1 MTTVEHPETF
11 DRISGLFAGRF
22 QRDDLMFYVQWEV
35 FDLFSHSHTVDLVF
49 MRLVAQFWRHFIK
62 LEIFNLGLN

>member
-35 FDLFSHSHTVDLVF
+35 FDLFSHSHTVDLIF
-49 MRLVAQFWRHFIK
+49 IGLVVRFW
-62 LEIFNLGLN
+62 